1 MRVGRARPFWAL
13 WARFDRLLMAF
24 CWENGLFWCRAGAG
38 GAWRAIRGAHVVDD
52 THGGY
57 GTGGSTRESPNERGR
72 PPQRAHFALLR
83 GRFQA
88 LLGRVNALPY
98 THSTTLYAYAAICP
112 HYYSHGF
119 QPSLATGFT
128 GCLNNFGQTLRHT
141 FQYASLKFC
150 GKQTF
155 LHIGVSY
162 L

>member
-1 MRVGRARPFWAL
+1 MRVGRARTFWAL

-24 CWENGLFWCRAGAG
+24 CWENGLFWCHAGAG

-88 LLGRVNALPY
+88 LNLFVTAFFFVCKPGDFSASVVAAKKTRVEKERARKEHAPIRRVLCFV
-98 THSTTLYAYAAICP
+98 LLWVIAK
-112 HYYSHGF
+112 
-119 QPSLATGFT
+119 L
-128 GCLNNFGQTLRHT
+128 
-141 FQYASLKFC
+141 LK
-150 GKQTF
+150 
-155 LHIGVSY
+155 
-162 L
+162 